1 MNEDVS
7 HIEMDDF
14 PASHVSFW
22 GITVNDLFFKGGS
35 KLIPKC
41 TVALRDFPCEDP
53 FERVG

>member
-22 GITVNDLFFKGGS
+22 GITVNDLFFKGDQS
-35 KLIPKC
+35 WYQN
-41 TVALRDFPCEDP
+41 AR
-53 FERVG
+53 